1 MSEELNLIGNRY
13 NVAVVIFFVPYCTL
27 EIPSNIL
34 LKKFKPHVWLGLNMF
49 GFGVRILGRDVDSR
63 LLLPAPLQ
71 LSPFPRARSL
81 S

>member
-49 GFGVRILGRDVDSR
+49 GFGVRL
-63 LLLPAPLQ
+63 
-71 LSPFPRARSL
+71 
-81 S
+81 